1 MRRVN
6 CQACGI
12 KVEQVPWADGKHTL
26 THEYAKYL
34 SDWAKDLSWTAVAKR
49 FRTSCQTV
57 YRSISM
63 IVAYGLANRSIEG
76 VEALGVDEV
85 QYKNGHTYM
94 TLVYQIDKGARRL
107 LWVGKDRTKST
118 LRKFYADM
126 WHIDRKFRKNIK
138 VICSDMW

>member
-1 MRRVN
+1 
-6 CQACGI
+6 
-12 KVEQVPWADGKHTL
+12 
-26 THEYAKYL
+26 
-34 SDWAKDLSWTAVAKR
+34 
-49 FRTSCQTV
+49 
-57 YRSISM
+57 M

-76 VEALGVDEV
+76 VEALGIDEV

-138 VICSDMW
+138 VICSDMWKAYLHVIKEKTPQAINVLSRQISYYAKVQQGS